1 MAGRRLTA
9 LQTERSHLIDRLM
22 SRNSGE
28 RAKILV
34 RIMDLEDVIEKAAK
48 AEKKNIA
55 NKASGKNN
63 FAVRGKAPDFFC
75 R

>member
-48 AEKKNIA
+48 AEKKNTA

-63 FAVRGKAPDFFC
+63 VLNKKT
-75 R
+75 

>member
-1 MAGRRLTA
+1 VAGRRLAA

-22 SRNSGE
+22 NRNSGE

-48 AEKKNIA
+48 DEKKNTA
-55 NKASGKNN
+55 HKKPRKNN
-63 FAVRGKAPDFFC
+63 VLN
-75 R
+75 

>member
-1 MAGRRLTA
+1 MVGRRMAA

-22 SRNSGE
+22 SRNGAE

-48 AEKKNIA
+48 DEKSSVRKKNTSLKK
-55 NKASGKNN
+55 NTVLNKNN
-63 FAVRGKAPDFFC
+63 TFN
-75 R
+75 